1 MLSTFSHKRVWM
13 LVVAAGIAALAV
25 ACAAE
30 EAAEPAQPA
39 PAAPAAQPQAAGAV
53 EYPETQAPAAQQ
65 RWSEMW
71 SIVKIPC
78 VVEPSSEHNVVIL

>member
-30 EAAEPAQPA
+30 EAAEPATQPTPHA
-39 PAAPAAQPQAAGAV
+39 PGRHLPGAPP
-53 EYPETQAPAAQQ
+53 PP
-65 RWSEMW
+65 RR
-71 SIVKIPC
+71 
-78 VVEPSSEHNVVIL
+78 